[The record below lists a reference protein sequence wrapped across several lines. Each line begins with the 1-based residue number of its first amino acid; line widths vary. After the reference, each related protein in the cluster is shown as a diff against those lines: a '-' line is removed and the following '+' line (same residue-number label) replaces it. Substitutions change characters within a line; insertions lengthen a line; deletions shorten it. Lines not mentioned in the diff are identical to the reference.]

1 MNLTYLDNAA
11 TTFPKPSGV
20 IREVFKCLNT
30 YCGNPG
36 RSSHPPAMEAAR
48 KIYECRERITDFLG
62 SSHPENVIFTLNATY
77 ALNMAIKGML
87 KRGDHVLISDMEHNS
102 VLRPLERLKKS
113 GMIEYSIFKTV
124 ENGALKSGDE
134 ILSSIRKSIIPQK
147 TRMLIC
153 SHMPNICSVIL
164 PIDKIGDLCRKKEI
178 VFVLDASQSAGH
190 IPINVQSSNIDIL
203 CAPGHKG
210 LFGIQGSGF
219 MLLGENIH
227 PKRLLEGGN
236 GINSLDPSMPELPP
250 ESLEVGTLPTPSIV
264 GLSEG
269 ISFLSSIGSVEIS
282 FREERMFKLTRE
294 ALLNSEELKAKIY
307 LPNAVGSTLLFNLGN
322 IHSEEIGQHLSK
334 DGICVRSG
342 YHCSALGHRTLGT
355 QDMGAVRISFSCFN
369 RESDIDRLM
378 RSLKEFAVISPI
390 E

>member
-11 TTFPKPSGV
+11 TTFPKPIGV
-20 IREVFKCLNT
+20 VREVYKCLTT

-36 RSSHPPAMEAAR
+36 RSSHPPAMESAQ
-48 KIYECRERITDFLG
+48 KIYECRERLAEFFG

-113 GMIEYSIFKTV
+113 GMIEYGIFKTV
-124 ENGALKSGDE
+124 ENGSLKTDEE
-134 ILSSIRKSIIPQK
+134 ILASIRKSIIPQK

-153 SHMPNICSVIL
+153 SHLPNICSAVL
-164 PIDKIGDLCRKKEI
+164 PIDKIGELCKKRDI

-190 IPINVQSSNIDIL
+190 IPIDIQKSHVDIL

-227 PKRLLEGGN
+227 PGRLLEGGN

-250 ESLEVGTLPTPSIV
+250 ESLEVGTLPTPCIV

-269 ISFLSSIGSVEIS
+269 ISFLSSLGAQEIS
-282 FREERMFKLTRE
+282 YREEHMFKLTRE

-307 LPNAVGSTLLFNLGN
+307 LPDAPGSTLLFNIGN
-322 IHSEEIGQHLSK
+322 IHSEEIGHHLSK

-355 QDMGAVRISFSCFN
+355 QDTGAVRVSFSCLN
-369 RESDIDRLM
+369 RDSDMDRLIK
-378 RSLKEFAVISPI
+378 SLKEYAMGSKT